1 MTMIDEYIAYQLEA
15 EKKYGK
21 DTIVFYENGSF
32 YEIYGV
38 DNEKERVG
46 QPKRVSEILNIAM
59 TRKNKKILENSR
71 KNPLLVG
78 VPVAH
83 SEKHIKA
90 LITSGMTIVYV
101 EQTTSPPNPERRL
114 TRVQSPSMYIADE
127 YKTVNN
133 YVLSIYFEVVRDRLG
148 KANLVAG
155 LSAFDLTTGDGIFF
169 QTQSLNNDFE
179 TVYEDIFR
187 FMESIDPKEVVI
199 NMERAFE
206 VAVRDIE
213 CHLELYRRKYYIRKL
228 KTDYSRVVYQ
238 NEILARVFEN
248 KSLLSPLEAMNLEF
262 QPMAAMAIMLSLDFI
277 FDHDERILRSLKAP
291 REWQE
296 KKHLILNN
304 NTLYQLNIV
313 RDEMGGGSCLFN
325 ILDATKTLMG
335 RRLLKSWMLNPIINP
350 LILEKKYEILD
361 RVIAGQYWLRYDKI
375 LSSII
380 DLERFFRKMSIGY
393 LHPHEMATF
402 EFSLDAIKT
411 ILEMTDFSMEDNNFM
426 DTFAMDGSGFMEFYQ
441 KFYNTFDLDIMGTF
455 NLNDITQSFFK
466 RGVVPELDEVQNL
479 IQIERKF
486 LEEEAVRYSRM
497 IDPAKTDCV
506 KMESNERDGYFL
518 KTTSKR
524 GEALAKKIG
533 ADKIRATGANIS
545 RIVARELDE
554 SNERLLRAEVEIK
567 NRVRDKFVEWCC
579 AEYRTFETVFDKVVR
594 CISTVDMTISMAK
607 VSKEN
612 AYSRPV
618 IVQRE
623 SSFLKSI
630 RILFISRTT
639 SI

>member
-1 MTMIDEYIAYQLEA
+1 MIDEYINYQLEA

-101 EQTTSPPNPERRL
+101 EQTTAPPNPERRL

-179 TVYEDIFR
+179 IVYEDIFR

-199 NMERAFE
+199 NMESAFE

-228 KTDYSRVVYQ
+228 KADYSRVVYQ

-262 QPMAAMAIMLSLDFI
+262 QPMATMAIMLSLDFI

-313 RDEMGGGSCLFN
+313 RDEMGGASCLFN

-350 LILEKKYEILD
+350 LILAKKYEILD

-402 EFSLDAIKT
+402 EFSLDAIKA
-411 ILEMTDFSMEDNNFM
+411 ILEMTDFAMEDNNFM

-441 KFYNTFDLDIMGTF
+441 KFYNTFDLEIMGTF
-455 NLNDITQSFFK
+455 NLND
-466 RGVVPELDEVQNL
+466 N
-479 IQIERKF
+479 
-486 LEEEAVRYSRM
+486 
-497 IDPAKTDCV
+497 
-506 KMESNERDGYFL
+506 
-518 KTTSKR
+518 
-524 GEALAKKIG
+524 
-533 ADKIRATGANIS
+533 
-545 RIVARELDE
+545 
-554 SNERLLRAEVEIK
+554 
-567 NRVRDKFVEWCC
+567 
-579 AEYRTFETVFDKVVR
+579 
-594 CISTVDMTISMAK
+594 
-607 VSKEN
+607 
-612 AYSRPV
+612 PV
-618 IVQRE
+618 I
-623 SSFLKSI
+623 L
-630 RILFISRTT
+630 
-639 SI
+639 